1 MVVSIKIKIKIIT
14 VDFFFLSNELF
25 LFQLLF
31 FSFFLKASVALS
43 LSDIPWNG
51 PIGKLGF
58 EDKKHYIFFKK

>member
-1 MVVSIKIKIKIIT
+1 MVVSIKIKIQIIT
-14 VDFFFLSNELF
+14 VVFFLSDEIF

-58 EDKKHYIFFKK
+58 ENKKHYICFKK